1 MPHALPS
8 SDSTDRWRTYLLVK
22 CTSRKVATRGPAI
35 PTPPTSTAA
44 DEIQA
49 GTINT
54 LQTPL
59 SQARRLG
66 FPRPCGPKQ
75 FGWFS
80 CEQQGLRVPRRVHK
94 VCSFAASLW
103 ISSSVVSRSSSA
115 SLTACAPPQLNGF
128 SHVFSSYVS
137 SASSSSRV
145 SASPSLSVLRSS
157 SASDAS
163 SAVSWHIFSVSS
175 ANLALRT
182 SSHASSLTCQLPIV
196 IWAARTARLISSASR
211 NFNNLHSSASSTS
224 MPCSSSISHASSL
237 AAPRHPVQSL
247 RPPVRRRT
255 WVVQHPTQAQN
266 PPPRSPARLPAHLSG
281 AAVSSSSF
289 RSLSSASRIAT
300 SITPSSHASSVSASR
315 VSCSA
320 LVSSLEVGAP
330 REQHFHHCNIPIR
343 QQNSKEFY
351 LLDLWFFEC
360 ASQQSTRASFLS
372 PRRLS
377 LAQACLRT
385 RPPPHRRWYPVPR
398 PLPVRFPRNHSAAA
412 SRTVL
417 AGAPMLHVLV
427 DFRQLLL
434 GLYRSY
440 QHRAFA
446 AQGKILLVVSH
457 EYMHLAPRGVRRARG
472 RNARAPSPREGGLL
486 RRNDGAASPPRNR
499 EPCAVTLDASTYWVL
514 TGRITPSCVFP
525 HLRIGR
531 SRRLRG
537 RRTTCPPLA
546 RSATREVGATCMLML
561 HRIAWAAPTL
571 LVGLWHWLRVDVL
584 RQSLVRAL
592 QPYLRVAFRRPRL
605 APAPRG
611 PPEPASLLFIDLR
624 LYFFLFF
631 LFLWFSPPSP
641 PHPTKP
647 TARFSRARGAE
658 YSARR
663 RCSAH
668 ADAASC
674 CAGGKHGAGYK
685 AREGYTMDK
694 CDVNRPICGPC
705 VRVPKD
711 DPCEFTDSGSRTLEL
726 QETVF
731 RLQSRLNQLEGG
743 PSNPTS
749 FGGYR
754 SPATDFSARS
764 SPFSGSSAGSRSS
777 PHSSSENSFLGSEE
791 PPLVM
796 IQMLLQ
802 YFLPH
807 ATQFGFFLH
816 IERFRASTLLS
827 LPFGDDRR
835 PSPALLCVVYLWGV
849 HLSQTQPLMSK
860 HEPDALSAHAE
871 FHANGAA
878 TLALGYQLHKIRT
891 TRPRSPPLLGV
902 PVLMELYPG
911 PPRDPVEEG
920 ERIRGF
926 WVVACLQSNL
936 NIALHSTISTSC
948 ILASPGTD
956 IDTPWPLE
964 ISDYEGGR
972 LPRGYRG
979 QETVKHFLTDDPPAQ
994 SPICTLHAQASVLL
1008 HRASRLASNSSP
1020 NLPPQEL
1027 ASYTTS
1033 YTWLDRRITRF
1044 WETLPPLY
1052 TFYAYPAAA
1061 RTLVVAH
1068 ALTAAAAISTPD
1080 REAPNKCIFAAR
1092 TILAC
1097 LGDRQILDLVCAH
1110 PIVGALCML
1119 ACRVLIDEIRK
1130 AHSMRVA
1137 WAQTLAVPLAP
1148 PATEEVAL
1156 TQDLRGGISTMTT
1169 YAVGSPLIKYQLTKL
1184 QEQYQSLY

>member
-1 MPHALPS
+1 M
-8 SDSTDRWRTYLLVK
+8 STDSSKKQPGKSHGQPLR
-22 CTSRKVATRGPAI
+22 RG
-35 PTPPTSTAA
+35 
-44 DEIQA
+44 
-49 GTINT
+49 
-54 LQTPL
+54 
-59 SQARRLG
+59 
-66 FPRPCGPKQ
+66 K
-75 FGWFS
+75 
-80 CEQQGLRVPRRVHK
+80 
-94 VCSFAASLW
+94 
-103 ISSSVVSRSSSA
+103 
-115 SLTACAPPQLNGF
+115 
-128 SHVFSSYVS
+128 
-137 SASSSSRV
+137 
-145 SASPSLSVLRSS
+145 
-157 SASDAS
+157 
-163 SAVSWHIFSVSS
+163 
-175 ANLALRT
+175 
-182 SSHASSLTCQLPIV
+182 
-196 IWAARTARLISSASR
+196 
-211 NFNNLHSSASSTS
+211 
-224 MPCSSSISHASSL
+224 
-237 AAPRHPVQSL
+237 
-247 RPPVRRRT
+247 
-255 WVVQHPTQAQN
+255 
-266 PPPRSPARLPAHLSG
+266 
-281 AAVSSSSF
+281 
-289 RSLSSASRIAT
+289 
-300 SITPSSHASSVSASR
+300 
-315 VSCSA
+315 
-320 LVSSLEVGAP
+320 
-330 REQHFHHCNIPIR
+330 
-343 QQNSKEFY
+343 
-351 LLDLWFFEC
+351 
-360 ASQQSTRASFLS
+360 
-372 PRRLS
+372 
-377 LAQACLRT
+377 ACLNCR
-385 RPPPHRRWYPVPR
+385 Y
-398 PLPVRFPRNHSAAA
+398 
-412 SRTVL
+412 
-417 AGAPMLHVLV
+417 VLV
-427 DFRQLLL
+427 QFK
-434 GLYRSY
+434 
-440 QHRAFA
+440 F
-446 AQGKILLVVSH
+446 
-457 EYMHLAPRGVRRARG
+457 
-472 RNARAPSPREGGLL
+472 
-486 RRNDGAASPPRNR
+486 
-499 EPCAVTLDASTYWVL
+499 
-514 TGRITPSCVFP
+514 
-525 HLRIGR
+525 
-531 SRRLRG
+531 
-537 RRTTCPPLA
+537 
-546 RSATREVGATCMLML
+546 
-561 HRIAWAAPTL
+561 
-571 LVGLWHWLRVDVL
+571 
-584 RQSLVRAL
+584 
-592 QPYLRVAFRRPRL
+592 
-605 APAPRG
+605 
-611 PPEPASLLFIDLR
+611 
-624 LYFFLFF
+624 
-631 LFLWFSPPSP
+631 
-641 PHPTKP
+641 
-647 TARFSRARGAE
+647 
-658 YSARR
+658 
-663 RCSAH
+663 
-668 ADAASC
+668 
-674 CAGGKHGAGYK
+674 
-685 AREGYTMDK
+685 
-694 CDVNRPICGPC
+694 NRPICGPC

-764 SPFSGSSAGSRSS
+764 SPFSGSSAGQFFWPLFSIRLKLSPGSRSS

-849 HLSQTQPLMSK
+849 HLSQTQPLMSSENLFLK
-860 HEPDALSAHAE
+860 RAQESISTEISASTSPTHFLHTIQAQVLLSTYLFRNKRFLEAE

-1068 ALTAAAAISTPD
+1068 ALTAAAAIKLHRATSTPD

-1097 LGDRQILDLVCAH
+1097 LGDRQIPDLVCAH

-1169 YAVGSPLIKYQLTKL
+1169 YAVGSPLVKYQLTKL

>member
-22 CTSRKVATRGPAI
+22 CTSRK
-35 PTPPTSTAA
+35 
-44 DEIQA
+44 
-49 GTINT
+49 
-54 LQTPL
+54 TPL

-75 FGWFS
+75 FGGFS
-80 CEQQGLRVPRRVHK
+80 CEQQGLRVPQRVHK
-94 VCSFAASLW
+94 VCSSAASLW

-157 SASDAS
+157 SASDASS

-266 PPPRSPARLPAHLSG
+266 PPPRSPARPPAHLSG

-343 QQNSKEFY
+343 QQNSKELY
-351 LLDLWFFEC
+351 LLDLWFLEC

-372 PRRLS
+372 PRCLS
-377 LAQACLRT
+377 LAQACLRA

-417 AGAPMLHVLV
+417 AGAPMLLVLV

-434 GLYRSY
+434 GLYRSSSTGRQSFVLLAGHKHGAFDANGSALTCVVAEVGSGARFPSQSSSSD

-446 AQGKILLVVSH
+446 AQGKILLVMSH
-457 EYMHLAPRGVRRARG
+457 EYVHLAPRGVRRARG

-514 TGRITPSCVFP
+514 TGRITPSCVLP
-525 HLRIGR
+525 HLRIGL

-561 HRIAWAAPTL
+561 HRIAWAAPSSAMLLFFGLSRTL
-571 LVGLWHWLRVDVL
+571 LVGLWHWLRVDVS
-584 RQSLVRAL
+584 RQSLVQAL

-605 APAPRG
+605 APAPPLHIRLSQQR
-611 PPEPASLLFIDLR
+611 ASLAHVAR
-624 LYFFLFF
+624 
-631 LFLWFSPPSP
+631 S
-641 PHPTKP
+641 
-647 TARFSRARGAE
+647 TARDGGA
-658 YSARR
+658 
-663 RCSAH
+663 
-668 ADAASC
+668 
-674 CAGGKHGAGYK
+674 
-685 AREGYTMDK
+685 
-694 CDVNRPICGPC
+694 P
-705 VRVPKD
+705 
-711 DPCEFTDSGSRTLEL
+711 RTLML
-726 QETVF
+726 RPVA
-731 RLQSRLNQLEGG
+731 LEGNTG
-743 PSNPTS
+743 WVAK
-749 FGGYR
+749 
-754 SPATDFSARS
+754 PAKA
-764 SPFSGSSAGSRSS
+764 
-777 PHSSSENSFLGSEE
+777 
-791 PPLVM
+791 
-796 IQMLLQ
+796 I
-802 YFLPH
+802 
-807 ATQFGFFLH
+807 
-816 IERFRASTLLS
+816 
-827 LPFGDDRR
+827 
-835 PSPALLCVVYLWGV
+835 LW
-849 HLSQTQPLMSK
+849 T
-860 HEPDALSAHAE
+860 
-871 FHANGAA
+871 
-878 TLALGYQLHKIRT
+878 
-891 TRPRSPPLLGV
+891 
-902 PVLMELYPG
+902 
-911 PPRDPVEEG
+911 
-920 ERIRGF
+920 
-926 WVVACLQSNL
+926 
-936 NIALHSTISTSC
+936 
-948 ILASPGTD
+948 
-956 IDTPWPLE
+956 
-964 ISDYEGGR
+964 
-972 LPRGYRG
+972 
-979 QETVKHFLTDDPPAQ
+979 
-994 SPICTLHAQASVLL
+994 
-1008 HRASRLASNSSP
+1008 
-1020 NLPPQEL
+1020 
-1027 ASYTTS
+1027 
-1033 YTWLDRRITRF
+1033 
-1044 WETLPPLY
+1044 
-1052 TFYAYPAAA
+1052 
-1061 RTLVVAH
+1061 
-1068 ALTAAAAISTPD
+1068 
-1080 REAPNKCIFAAR
+1080 
-1092 TILAC
+1092 
-1097 LGDRQILDLVCAH
+1097 
-1110 PIVGALCML
+1110 
-1119 ACRVLIDEIRK
+1119 
-1130 AHSMRVA
+1130 
-1137 WAQTLAVPLAP
+1137 
-1148 PATEEVAL
+1148 
-1156 TQDLRGGISTMTT
+1156 
-1169 YAVGSPLIKYQLTKL
+1169 
-1184 QEQYQSLY
+1184 